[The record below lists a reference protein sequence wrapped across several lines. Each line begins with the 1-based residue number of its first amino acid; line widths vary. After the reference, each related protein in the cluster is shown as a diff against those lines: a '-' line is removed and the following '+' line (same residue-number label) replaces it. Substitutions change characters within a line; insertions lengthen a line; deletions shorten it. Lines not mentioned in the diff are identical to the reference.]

1 MLLFFIIVSLHVA
14 TLQSEVTGSIQTSI
28 ASIPVLVLDI
38 LFQNVALNKL
48 VLLNVET
55 KSLNCHVHFI
65 FHLKHI

>member
-48 VLLNVET
+48 FLLNVET
-55 KSLNCHVHFI
+55 KSLNCRVHFI

>member
-48 VLLNVET
+48 VLLN
-55 KSLNCHVHFI
+55 L
-65 FHLKHI
+65 

>member
-55 KSLNCHVHFI
+55 KSLNCRVHFN